1 MPLKSFKRNAV
12 EIISLYR
19 LNFMLKKGNFTS
31 MQTDEGKVIR
41 ITGGKIHQLSE
52 LILDNINFE
61 LAEKEFV
68 YLIGKTG
75 TGKSSFLK
83 ALYGE
88 VPLGG
93 GEGTI
98 AGFNLA
104 KLRRAE
110 IPMLRRKLG
119 IVFQDFQLLTDR
131 SVEENLHFVMRATGW
146 VSKSEMQNRAVEVLK
161 LVGLEHKLKTKAH
174 ALSGGEQQRVSIA
187 RALLNRPKL
196 ILADEPTGNLDSETS
211 EEIMQLLLAV
221 AAEESS
227 AVIMATHDMTMV
239 EKFPGRV
246 IRVENGGLREVH
258 TINRF
263 DPFKPFDSH

>member
-1 MPLKSFKRNAV
+1 M
-12 EIISLYR
+12 
-19 LNFMLKKGNFTS
+19 KKGNFTS
-31 MQTDEGKVIR
+31 METGDEKVIR
-41 ITGGKIHQLSE
+41 IVDGKIHQQSE

-61 LAEKEFV
+61 LAEKEFL

-88 VPLGG
+88 VPLSGG
-93 GEGTI
+93 QGTI

-104 KLRRAE
+104 NLKRSE

-131 SVEENLHFVMRATGW
+131 SVEENLNFVMRATGW
-146 VSKSEMQNRAVEVLK
+146 VSKSEMKKRAIEVLH
-161 LVGLEHKLKTKAH
+161 LVGLEHKLTTKAH

-227 AVIMATHDMTMV
+227 AVIMATHDMGMV
-239 EKFPGRV
+239 EKYPGRV
-246 IRVENGGLREVH
+246 IRVEKGGIREVQS
-258 TINRF
+258 IDRF
-263 DPFKPFDSH
+263 DPFKPFSAD

>member
-1 MPLKSFKRNAV
+1 MQS
-12 EIISLYR
+12 EI
-19 LNFMLKKGNFTS
+19 
-31 MQTDEGKVIR
+31 EKVIR
-41 ITGGKIHQLSE
+41 IVDGKVNQQSD
-52 LILDNINFE
+52 LILDNIQFE

-83 ALYGE
+83 MLYGE

-93 GEGTI
+93 GEGSI
-98 AGFNLA
+98 AGFDLK
-104 KLRRAE
+104 KLRRSE

-146 VSKSEMQNRAVEVLK
+146 VSKSEMKNRAIEVLR
-161 LVGLEHKLKTKAH
+161 LVGLEHKLKTKSH

-196 ILADEPTGNLDSETS
+196 ILADEPTGNLDAETS
-211 EEIMQLLLAV
+211 QEIMQLLLTV
-221 AAEESS
+221 AEEENS
-227 AVIMATHDMTMV
+227 AVIMATHDMSMV

-246 IRVENGGLREVH
+246 IRVENGGIREVQN
-258 TINRF
+258 IDRF
-263 DPFKPFDSH
+263 DPFTPFSAE

>member
-1 MPLKSFKRNAV
+1 M
-12 EIISLYR
+12 EID
-19 LNFMLKKGNFTS
+19 K
-31 MQTDEGKVIR
+31 GKVIR
-41 ITGGKIHQLSE
+41 ISEGKIHQQKE
-52 LILDNINFE
+52 LILDKIQFE

-88 VPLGG
+88 VPLSAGQ
-93 GEGTI
+93 GTI
-98 AGFNLA
+98 AGFDLA
-104 KLRRAE
+104 RLKRSD

-131 SVEENLHFVMRATGW
+131 SVEENLFFVMRATGW
-146 VSKSEMQNRAVEVLK
+146 TSKTEMKKRAADVLK

-221 AAEESS
+221 ANEESS

-246 IRVENGGLREVH
+246 IRVENGGIREVQS
-258 TINRF
+258 IDRF
-263 DPFKPFDSH
+263 DPFKPFSAD